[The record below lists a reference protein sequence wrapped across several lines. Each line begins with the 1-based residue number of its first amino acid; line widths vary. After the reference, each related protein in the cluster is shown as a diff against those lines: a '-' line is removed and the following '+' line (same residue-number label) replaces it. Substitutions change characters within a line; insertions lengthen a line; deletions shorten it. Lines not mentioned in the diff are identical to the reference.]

1 MFQDPGSITNIQQP
15 IMFANPSQNAFSG
28 STLHEASSKQFQI
41 SENKE
46 QKVRPNIRHGNQV
59 TDSLVEG
66 LKRDIRIY
74 IEKCSMLVTASK
86 QNQQENQERAR
97 QRDEQLIDLEWKISE
112 QQTVIDNLK
121 EENAVLTSDCHRLL
135 SKLEAIDQAVIEDN
149 EFKEKAQKTQEDLKH
164 EVR

>member
-15 IMFANPSQNAFSG
+15 LMFANPSQNAFSG

-74 IEKCSMLVTASK
+74 IEKCSMLVTTSK
-86 QNQQENQERAR
+86 QNQQENQVPRASLERR
-97 QRDEQLIDLEWKISE
+97 RGGEPSQLGEKRVPIS
-112 QQTVIDNLK
+112 LC
-121 EENAVLTSDCHRLL
+121 A
-135 SKLEAIDQAVIEDN
+135 
-149 EFKEKAQKTQEDLKH
+149 EKQPKRGD
-164 EVR
+164 RI